1 MHLLCR
7 VGFISLYQLH
17 YYAAAFSGK
26 HNVTVWRPSVGQ
38 SVPSALRWPSVPD
51 FPEQSRFLTTCPE
64 KITVIPDAHLSRF
77 WFGALDLSRFA
88 HLCGRMLTHRWPK
101 ISSDIICIY
110 DKIKIAGVR
119 VGSSRRSPRPQVRPP
134 IDGSRLR
141 RSHSTSTIL
150 VLGACLG
157 LRCPNYGHLS
167 PHNTPGYSMLH
178 NQRTF
183 RPGSARPD
191 NKEDRHTCIHLAS
204 TVSISTI
211 SGEPDRNQF
220 LRISF
225 FVLTWS
231 SVYLGFRCAVPSEA
245 NYCWWLQF

>member
-1 MHLLCR
+1 VTIR
-7 VGFISLYQLH
+7 PG
-17 YYAAAFSGK
+17 FSG
-26 HNVTVWRPSVGQ
+26 TVPIFNDVSRKNNSYTGRPF
-38 SVPSALRWPSVPD
+38 VPILVWCPGFVPICPSLRPY
-51 FPEQSRFLTTCPE
+51 
-64 KITVIPDAHLSRF
+64 
-77 WFGALDLSRFA
+77 
-88 HLCGRMLTHRWPK
+88 MLTHRWPK

-211 SGEPDRNQF
+211 SCEPDRNQF